1 MSKKSSSTSGLDG
14 IIAGESAIST
24 VGLGFGLNYRGYSIE
39 DLAQHGSF
47 EEIAY
52 LLLLG
57 NLPTLPELQAFRHS
71 IAEKRTLPSALKT
84 VLELMPASSHPMEVM
99 RTIASFL
106 GVIEPETN
114 TYGQLEVAIRL
125 IAVFGPA
132 ICYWHHF
139 ANGGKRI
146 ETNTDPEDSIAEN
159 FLKLLLLIPSPP
171 PLLVRT
177 VDVSLI
183 LYAEHDFNASTFSA
197 RVVVSTKSDIYSGI
211 VAGIGA
217 LRGNLH
223 GGANE

>member
-1 MSKKSSSTSGLDG
+1 MSKKSSSASGLDG

-24 VGLGFGLNYRGYSIE
+24 VGLGYGLNYRGYSIE
-39 DLAQHGSF
+39 DLAQNATF
-47 EEIAY
+47 EEVAY

-71 IAEKRTLPSALKT
+71 IAEKRTLPPSLKT
-84 VLELMPASSHPMEVM
+84 VLELMPACSHPMEVM

-106 GVIEPETN
+106 GVIEPET
-114 TYGQLEVAIRL
+114 TTHGQLEISIRL
-125 IAVFGPA
+125 IAIFGPA

-139 ANGGKRI
+139 ANSGKRI
-146 ETNTDPEDSIAEN
+146 ETNTDSGDSIAEN
-159 FLKLLLLIPSPP
+159 FLLLLLLNPSPP